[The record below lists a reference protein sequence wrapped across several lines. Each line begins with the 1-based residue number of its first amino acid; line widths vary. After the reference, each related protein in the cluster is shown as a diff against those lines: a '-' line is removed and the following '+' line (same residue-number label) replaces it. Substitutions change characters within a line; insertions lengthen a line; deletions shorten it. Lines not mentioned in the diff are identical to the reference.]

1 LVPSSPF
8 LPSRPQA
15 QDYRILKQSDPKE
28 ETPKKKQ
35 IEGRSEKAP
44 PNDSWLTPF
53 TYNQKIIN
61 DKLQKKK
68 KKDKKWLTNIISV
81 HTSSQ
86 KIQEKKKKLSHYHVW
101 KEETYRELI
110 NLVKVSIHNVI
121 LIRKKFDI
129 NYPVNLQ
136 VDLIIIV
143 IIQFWFIC
151 LLI

>member
-1 LVPSSPF
+1 MIS
-8 LPSRPQA
+8 
-15 QDYRILKQSDPKE
+15 Y
-28 ETPKKKQ
+28 
-35 IEGRSEKAP
+35 
-44 PNDSWLTPF
+44 
-53 TYNQKIIN
+53 
-61 DKLQKKK
+61 KKK
-68 KKDKKWLTNIISV
+68 KKKKSDWLTLSPSIPLPKKS
-81 HTSSQ
+81 
-86 KIQEKKKKLSHYHVW
+86 KKKKKKLSHYHVW

>member
-8 LPSRPQA
+8 LPSGPQA
-15 QDYRILKQSDPKE
+15 QNYRILKQSDPKE

-53 TYNQKIIN
+53 TYNQK
-61 DKLQKKK
+61 
-68 KKDKKWLTNIISV
+68 WLTNIISV

-101 KEETYRELI
+101 KEETSRELI

>member
-1 LVPSSPF
+1 MIS
-8 LPSRPQA
+8 
-15 QDYRILKQSDPKE
+15 Y
-28 ETPKKKQ
+28 
-35 IEGRSEKAP
+35 
-44 PNDSWLTPF
+44 
-53 TYNQKIIN
+53 
-61 DKLQKKK
+61 KKK
-68 KKDKKWLTNIISV
+68 KKKKWLTNIISV

-86 KIQEKKKKLSHYHVW
+86 KIQEKKKKLSHHHVW
-101 KEETYRELI
+101 KEETSRELI